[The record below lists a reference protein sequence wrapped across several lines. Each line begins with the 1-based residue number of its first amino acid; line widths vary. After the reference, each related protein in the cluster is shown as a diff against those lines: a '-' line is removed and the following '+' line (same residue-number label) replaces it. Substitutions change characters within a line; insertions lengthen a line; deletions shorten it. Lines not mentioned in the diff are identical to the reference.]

1 MTSSLDAGLVE
12 WQNWRIRRQT
22 AVTSEQG
29 NLALVQTIWHSGDDH
44 PSLEGLLVGQPSTV
58 KATEIERKDFSGQV
72 LATGVRLWDSNS
84 EAIQAFDS
92 IDAYPYDPNWV
103 IVGNYTAHGE
113 AKPIPF
119 EYIRDN
125 GGTRDLAV
133 PGEISV
139 EIAGENYLLHA
150 FDDDGPLLLVFG
162 DLTNGKETYGSGR
175 FLFVEREEGSNRV
188 ILDFNK
194 AFVPPCG
201 FSIHYNCPLPP
212 QQNRIRTAIQA
223 GEKNPLFKN
232 NYTSH

>member
-1 MTSSLDAGLVE
+1 MSTSLDERLVD

-29 NLALVQTIWHSGDDH
+29 NLALVQTIWHSDDISTS
-44 PSLEGLLVGQPSTV
+44 PENLLLGQPSTV
-58 KATEIERKDFSGQV
+58 KATEIERKDFSGKI

-84 EAIQAFDS
+84 EAIQAFEE
-92 IDAYPYDPNWV
+92 IDAFPYEPNWV
-103 IVGNYTAHGE
+103 IVGTYTAHGE

-133 PGEISV
+133 PGDIAV

-162 DLTNGKETYGSGR
+162 DHTNGKETYGSGR
-175 FLFVEREEGSNRV
+175 FLFVERGTDTNRV

-212 QQNRIRTAIQA
+212 QQNRIRTAITA
-223 GEKNPLFKN
+223 GEKHPLFKN